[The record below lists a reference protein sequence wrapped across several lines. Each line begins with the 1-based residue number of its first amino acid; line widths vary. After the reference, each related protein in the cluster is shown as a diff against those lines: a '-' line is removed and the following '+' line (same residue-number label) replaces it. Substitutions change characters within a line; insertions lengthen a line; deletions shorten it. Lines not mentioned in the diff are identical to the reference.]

1 MADDLNISLGEPTT
15 RALPQG
21 KRPCEPAFAIDR
33 VGSGEPEEPEVY
45 LHVRAVEQ
53 VMHHMREDEEH
64 ELGGL
69 LCGQAAEDAGGR
81 FVTVTGAVAA
91 TLAHGERLC
100 LTFTHEAWDAMLA
113 EKQRQYPGEE
123 IVGWYHTHPGLGVF
137 LSAPD
142 QFIHGSFFD
151 APTQIALVIDPRTF
165 AWGLFH
171 WHGEELRAV
180 QRYFLYGPADADMPE
195 LARLLHEYARR

>member
-1 MADDLNISLGEPTT
+1 MTDDLHIHLGEPTT
-15 RALPQG
+15 RAVAQG
-21 KRPCEPAFAIDR
+21 KRPCEPHFALDR
-33 VGSGEPEEPEVY
+33 VGGGEPEEPEVY
-45 LHVRAVEQ
+45 LHVHAVEQ
-53 VMHHMREDEEH
+53 VMRHMREDEDH

-69 LCGQAAEDAGGR
+69 LCGQAAEDEGGGL
-81 FVTVTGAVAA
+81 VTITGAVAA

-100 LTFTHEAWDAMLA
+100 LTFTHEAWEAMLA
-113 EKQRQYPGEE
+113 EKERLCPAEE

-142 QFIHGSFFD
+142 RFIHGNFFA

-165 AWGLFH
+165 VWAVFH

-180 QRYFLYGPADADMPE
+180 RRYFLYGPADADMPE